1 VSLLSR
7 LQLSPFLKPIKPS
20 PLIGRLFNPCL
31 PLGVFFLALGFF
43 LITGATT
50 SADVVTI
57 YFPAELSQNSGFTD
71 KTGSSLL
78 NGYLIRVG
86 TFGSAPS
93 TVASDWVG
101 LTTTSSILAKLEE
114 QFTPYDS
121 FNFSENFLRA
131 GTAYYPPDP
140 EDPVPP
146 AFGTDLFGKPIDI
159 VFYDNAVASSASQ
172 ILIVRMNAALQIDS
186 TSISAGKFNTVGDP
200 FNSGN
205 RSTVFSLTADRV
217 DLLWGFYNSQ
227 DDVFQT
233 AVLEGGVNQITSPL
247 TQTNAV
253 GAVSTYQITANNGAD
268 RFFATTNTANADLT
282 LTNLPT
288 GFSIA
293 TNTGVITAATN
304 AVAGTNTIRL
314 IASNSL
320 TASVATNILTWT
332 LQASS
337 LSFTTTTNLISAV
350 AGVEISPFTFV
361 STGTSP
367 TYTADG
373 NLLGLTLST
382 NGILSG
388 IPNSVG
394 TNDVSITSSAGGQNG
409 NTTFSLAVAA
419 PTISVP
425 AGALTG
431 GQIVVTAGTATNIS
445 FSNTTTARFTNL
457 TGLVSPNT
465 TGVSFNGT
473 NLIIATNALPL
484 LKGTTNV
491 TLTLTASRA
500 VGGSTVSASTSVPLR
515 IVAPAPT
522 ALVGPTEFEV
532 DIGEAFSATILSDVG
547 VYGKMAFSN
556 LPNELRGFENGAV
569 TGVADGTVNTNRSS
583 EPWKYPVIVVADST
597 RVYEG
602 GGIYTNTNVILRL
615 RNTHPP
621 VITSTN
627 RKLGGVGRTFSYGI
641 QTANSATS
649 YEIIGN
655 LPDGLSLSPSQQNI
669 VGKPKTAGTYP
680 LVLKA
685 YNYSRP
691 GSTNLLD
698 RLPGTANLK
707 LIISGGFPSAA
718 TPVASINNMTNG
730 MVHTNTPF
738 ITTDGGM
745 RLFAI
750 GLPTGLG
757 LDEYEGVLRGTNQSS
772 GVFPVTLYMMNGNG
786 WTIRQ
791 ITLTVR

>member
-1 VSLLSR
+1 MSLLSR
-7 LQLSPFLKPIKPS
+7 PQLSPFFKPVTPS

-121 FNFSENFLRA
+121 FNFSENFLAA
-131 GTAYYPPDP
+131 GTAFYPPDP

-146 AFGTDLFGKPIDI
+146 AIGANLRGKPIDI
-159 VFYDNAVASSASQ
+159 VFYNNAVASSASQ
-172 ILIVRMNAALQIDS
+172 ILIVRMNTALQIDDS
-186 TSISAGKFNTVGDP
+186 DLSAGVFNTGA
-200 FNSGN
+200 NLGGS
-205 RSTVFSLTADRV
+205 RETVFSLTADRV
-217 DLLWGFYNSQ
+217 DLLWGFYNSA

-233 AVLEGGVNQITSPL
+233 AVLDGGANQITSPL

-253 GAVSTYQITANNGAD
+253 GSVANYQITANNGAD
-268 RFFATTNTANADLT
+268 RFFATTNTGSPNLT
-282 LTNLPT
+282 LTNLPA
-288 GFSIA
+288 GFSIS
-293 TNTGVITAATN
+293 TNTGLITVATN

-314 IASNSL
+314 VASNSL
-320 TASVATNILTWT
+320 TTSVATNTLTWV

-337 LSFTTTTNLISAV
+337 LTFTTTTNLISGT
-350 AGVEISPFTFV
+350 AGVAISNFTFV
-361 STGTSP
+361 STGASP
-367 TYTADG
+367 SYTVASGD
-373 NLLGLTLST
+373 LRGLSLST
-382 NGILSG
+382 NGLLSG
-388 IPNSVG
+388 IPSSVG
-394 TNDVSITSSAGGQNG
+394 TNDVTITSSAGGQNG
-409 NTTFSLAVAA
+409 ATTFSLMVGA

-425 AGALTG
+425 AGELTG
-431 GQIVVTAGTATNIS
+431 GQIVHTAGTARSVTLS
-445 FSNTTTARFTNL
+445 KTDGFTDL
-457 TGLVSPNT
+457 TGEVSPT
-465 TGVSFNGT
+465 TSGVSFNGT
-473 NLIIATNALPL
+473 ALVIAADAVPL
-484 LKGTTNV
+484 LKGSSNII
-491 TLTLTASRA
+491 LTLTASK
-500 VGGSTVSASTSVPLR
+500 VGGNGVSASTTVPLR
-515 IVAPAPT
+515 IVAPTPT

-532 DIGEAFSATILSDVG
+532 DIGEAFSATILSDIG
-547 VYGKMAFSN
+547 VYGEMKFSN
-556 LPNELRGFENGAV
+556 LPKELRGSANGAV
-569 TGVADGTVNTNRSS
+569 TGVADGSTNTNSATQ
-583 EPWKYPVIVVADST
+583 PWEYPVIVVADST

-602 GGIYTNTNVILRL
+602 GGIYTNTNVILKL
-615 RNTHPP
+615 RNTNPP
-621 VITSTN
+621 VITSDI
-627 RKLGGVGRTFSYGI
+627 RKIGGVGRTFSYGI

-698 RLPGTANLK
+698 RQPGTANLK